1 MAERR
6 TLGKARVYIVDDHPV
21 VRNGITMLI
30 NKEPDL
36 EVCGEA
42 EDAQTAIS
50 NIAAQK
56 PDIAIVDISLKG
68 MSGLELIKH
77 VRARDESLPLLV
89 LSMHDESLYAER
101 VLRAGAMGYIMKQEA
116 PERIV
121 AAIRRVL
128 AGDIYLSPAMS
139 SRILQR
145 FVGARAEAD
154 ESPLK
159 QLSDR
164 ELEVFEYIGRGHGTR
179 QIAEALH
186 LSVKTIESHR
196 ENIKNKLNLRT
207 GMELVQHAI
216 RWVQSESR

>member
-1 MAERR
+1 MAERKS
-6 TLGKARVYIVDDHPV
+6 LGKARVFIVDDHPV

-30 NKEPDL
+30 NKEADL

-50 NIAAQK
+50 SIATQK

-77 VRARDESLPLLV
+77 LRARDESLPLLV